1 MYIVMIDVPRKRDDK
16 QNAYDQCSKPIFPS
30 YSYFKIGHTFHM
42 QRTQRP
48 IDPDQCVL
56 LRSSRSICLQTVLSL
71 DITWAGLRLHG
82 ATKSI
87 DASMEPLESNGA

>member
-1 MYIVMIDVPRKRDDK
+1 MMDVPRKRDDK

-30 YSYFKIGHTFHM
+30 CSFLKIKHTFHIK
-42 QRTQRP
+42 RTQKP
-48 IDPDQCVL
+48 IDPGQGVL
-56 LRSSRSICLQTVLSL
+56 LRSFRSIYLQTVLSL
-71 DITWAGLRLHG
+71 DITWAGFRLHG